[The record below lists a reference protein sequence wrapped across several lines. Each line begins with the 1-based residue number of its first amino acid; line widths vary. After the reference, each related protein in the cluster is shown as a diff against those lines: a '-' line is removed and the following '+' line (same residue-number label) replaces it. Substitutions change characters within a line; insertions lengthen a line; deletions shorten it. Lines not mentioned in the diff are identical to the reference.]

1 MIAVLRKLRLSLM
14 ALKKP
19 SFKKPVSQQ
28 QVLLKHGVRSGLE
41 DVICAELTK
50 KGVKYEYE
58 TLTLE
63 YIQPEKKRK
72 YTPDILLPN
81 GIVVEVKGRWVT
93 SDRQKIAMVKQQYP
107 DMDLR
112 MVFSNSKAKISKASK
127 TTYGAYCEKL
137 GIPYADKMIPD
148 EWIKEKRSK

>member
-1 MIAVLRKLRLSLM
+1 MMTI
-14 ALKKP
+14 KKP
-19 SFKKPVSQQ
+19 SSKSKVTQK

-63 YIQPEKKRK
+63 YVQPEKKRK

-81 GIVVEVKGRWVT
+81 GIVVEIKGRWVT
-93 SDRQKIAMVKQQYP
+93 ADRQKIAMVVKQYP
-107 DMDLR
+107 EMDLR
-112 MVFSNSKAKISKASK
+112 MVFSNSRAKISKASK
-127 TTYGAYCEKL
+127 TTYGDYCEKL

-148 EWIKEKRSK
+148 EWIKESKPCRKTK

>member
-1 MIAVLRKLRLSLM
+1 MTLTMTARSS
-14 ALKKP
+14 KKQ
-19 SFKKPVSQQ
+19 SQK

-63 YIQPEKKRK
+63 YVQPEKKRK

-81 GIVVEVKGRWVT
+81 GIVVEIKGRWVT
-93 SDRQKIAMVKQQYP
+93 ADRQKIAMVKKQYP
-107 DMDLR
+107 EMDLR
-112 MVFSNSKAKISKASK
+112 MVFSNSRAKISKASK
-127 TTYGAYCEKL
+127 TTYGDYCEKL

-148 EWIKEKRSK
+148 EWIKERRK

>member
-1 MIAVLRKLRLSLM
+1 MM
-14 ALKKP
+14 QKKKQ
-19 SFKKPVSQQ
+19 SSKVSQK

-41 DVICAELTK
+41 DVICAELTRR
-50 KGVKYEYE
+50 GVAYEYE

-93 SDRQKIAMVKQQYP
+93 ADRQKIAMVKKQHP

-112 MVFSNSKAKISKASK
+112 MVFSNSRAKISKASK
-127 TTYGAYCEKL
+127 TTYGDYCDKL

-148 EWIKEKRSK
+148 EWIKESKPCRKTK

>member
-1 MIAVLRKLRLSLM
+1 VILRLTIMVRSSSKLRST
-14 ALKKP
+14 
-19 SFKKPVSQQ
+19 SQK

-58 TLTLE
+58 SLTLE
-63 YIQPEKKRK
+63 YVQPEKKRK

-81 GIVVEVKGRWVT
+81 GIVVEIKGRWVT
-93 SDRQKIAMVKQQYP
+93 ADRQKIAMVKKQYP
-107 DMDLR
+107 EMDLR
-112 MVFSNSKAKISKASK
+112 MVFSNSRAKISKASK
-127 TTYGAYCEKL
+127 TTYADYCIKL

-148 EWIKEKRSK
+148 EWIKEKKSK